1 MYLVKGPILEGNA
14 DNARD
19 ADGDL
24 AVIFDL
30 KVVDSDIRDGA
41 APAVE
46 AKEFVGKVLDLPAF
60 DVCESRPSGS
70 GTSGRK
76 LGWEVFWKI

>member
-1 MYLVKGPILEGNA
+1 MYLVKSPVLEGNA

-19 ADGDL
+19 TDGDL
-24 AVIFDL
+24 PVVFDL
-30 KVVDSDIRDGA
+30 KVVDRDISDGA

-46 AKEFVGKVLDLPAF
+46 AKEFIGKVLDLPAF
-60 DVCESRPSGS
+60 DVCESNPSGS
-70 GTSGRK
+70 GTSGGK